1 MIFNFCL
8 VEEFACRVVFLFVC
22 KVTENNP
29 FLSIRAFVVSNG
41 ISFAL
46 IKEIVNSLG
55 LYKKKKIIFSHYLY
69 FIEMIGVVQYNS
81 NMSKIHETADKIKNE
96 VCQVFKGNPDIID
109 MVLASLFAGG
119 HVLLEDLPGT
129 GKTVLA
135 KALAKASGL
144 AFSRV
149 QCTPD
154 LMPSDVTGSSVW
166 LPDSKKFEFRAG
178 PVMTSILLVDE
189 LNRATPRT
197 QSALLECMAEG
208 QVSVDGVRHQLEK
221 PFFVLATENPVESE
235 GTFPLP
241 EAQKDRFMMT
251 LSMGYPSQEQE
262 AEIITAQ
269 RSLVH
274 PVENVKAVVSKDEIL
289 DAMKEAVEVHVD
301 EAVLTYLLNLTK
313 ASREDIRIAAGL
325 SPRGSIALY
334 KACQAYAAVQGR
346 TFVTPEDVKLL
357 ALPVMRKR
365 IILTSDSMLKGY
377 SADSIIKDLIESVPL
392 PAFKAHV

>member
-1 MIFNFCL
+1 
-8 VEEFACRVVFLFVC
+8 
-22 KVTENNP
+22 
-29 FLSIRAFVVSNG
+29 
-41 ISFAL
+41 
-46 IKEIVNSLG
+46 
-55 LYKKKKIIFSHYLY
+55 
-69 FIEMIGVVQYNS
+69 
-81 NMSKIHETADKIKNE
+81 MSKIKEVSDKIKTE
-96 VCQVFKGNPDIID
+96 VCQVFKGNTDLVD
-109 MVLASLFAGG
+109 MVLACLFAGG
-119 HVLLEDLPGT
+119 HVLLEDVPGT

-135 KALAKASGL
+135 KAVAKASGL
-144 AFSRV
+144 AFNRI

-178 PVMTSILLVDE
+178 PVMASIVLVDE

-208 QVSVDGVRHQLEK
+208 QVSVDGTRHELDK

-251 LSMGYPSQEQE
+251 LSMGYPSEADE

-269 RSLVH
+269 RTLTH
-274 PVENVKAVVSKDEIL
+274 PVENIHAVVGKDDIL
-289 DAMKEAVEVHVD
+289 EAMKEAVEIHVD
-301 EAVLTYLLNLTK
+301 EAVLAYLIALSK
-313 ASREDIRIAAGL
+313 ASRNDLRIAAGI

-346 TFVTPEDVKLL
+346 TFITPEDVKHL
-357 ALPVMRKR
+357 ALPVFRKR
-365 IILTSDSMLKGY
+365 IILNSDSLLKGY
-377 SADSIIKDLIESVPL
+377 SAESIIKDLIEQVPL

>member
-1 MIFNFCL
+1 MTKIQ
-8 VEEFACRVVFLFVC
+8 
-22 KVTENNP
+22 
-29 FLSIRAFVVSNG
+29 
-41 ISFAL
+41 
-46 IKEIVNSLG
+46 EI
-55 LYKKKKIIFSHYLY
+55 
-69 FIEMIGVVQYNS
+69 
-81 NMSKIHETADKIKNE
+81 ADKIKTE
-96 VCQVFKGNPDIID
+96 VCQVFKGNTDLVER
-109 MVLASLFAGG
+109 VLACLFAGG
-119 HVLLEDLPGT
+119 HVLLEDVPGT

-135 KALAKASGL
+135 KAVAKASGL
-144 AFSRV
+144 AFNRI

-178 PVMTSILLVDE
+178 PVMASIVLVDE

-208 QVSVDGVRHQLEK
+208 QVSVDGTRHELDK

-251 LSMGYPSQEQE
+251 LSMGYPSEADE

-269 RSLVH
+269 RSLTH
-274 PVENVKAVVSKDEIL
+274 PVENIHAVVGKDDIL
-289 DAMKEAVEVHVD
+289 EAMKEAVEIHVD
-301 EAVLTYLLNLTK
+301 EAVLAYLIALSK
-313 ASREDIRIAAGL
+313 ASRNDLRIAAGI

-346 TFVTPEDVKLL
+346 TFITPEDVKHL
-357 ALPVMRKR
+357 ALPVFRKR
-365 IILTSDSMLKGY
+365 IILNSDSLLKGY
-377 SADSIIKDLIESVPL
+377 SAESIIKDLIEQVPL

>member
-1 MIFNFCL
+1 
-8 VEEFACRVVFLFVC
+8 
-22 KVTENNP
+22 
-29 FLSIRAFVVSNG
+29 
-41 ISFAL
+41 
-46 IKEIVNSLG
+46 
-55 LYKKKKIIFSHYLY
+55 
-69 FIEMIGVVQYNS
+69 
-81 NMSKIHETADKIKNE
+81 MSKIKEVSDKIKSE
-96 VCQVFKGNPDIID
+96 VCQVFKGKTEVVD
-109 MVLASLFAGG
+109 MVLACLFAGG
-119 HVLLEDLPGT
+119 HVLLEDVPGT

-135 KALAKASGL
+135 KAVAKASGL
-144 AFSRV
+144 AFSRI

-178 PVMTSILLVDE
+178 PVMASIVLVDE

-197 QSALLECMAEG
+197 QSALLECMAEN
-208 QVSVDGVRHQLEK
+208 QVSVDGARHELDK

-251 LSMGYPSQEQE
+251 LSMGYPNEVQE

-269 RSLVH
+269 RSLTH
-274 PVENVKAVVSKDEIL
+274 PVKNVKAVVAKEDIL
-289 DAMKEAVEVHVD
+289 AAMKEAVEIHVD
-301 EAVLTYLLNLTK
+301 ESVLAYLIALSK
-313 ASREDIRIAAGL
+313 ASRNDLRIAAGI

-346 TFVTPEDVKLL
+346 TFITPEDVKLL
-357 ALPVMRKR
+357 ALPVFRKR
-365 IILTSDSMLKGY
+365 IILTSDSLLKGY
-377 SADSIIKDLIESVPL
+377 NAESIIKDLIEQVPL